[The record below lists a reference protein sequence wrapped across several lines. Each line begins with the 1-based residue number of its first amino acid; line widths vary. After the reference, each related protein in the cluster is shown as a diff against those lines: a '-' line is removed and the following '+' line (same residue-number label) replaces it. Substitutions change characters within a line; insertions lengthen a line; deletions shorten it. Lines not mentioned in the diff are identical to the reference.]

1 MSDSTVDQSVSVN
14 HVVWTASSKVL
25 LWGRTVPLDAFGV
38 IDLGTEFNMTVTL
51 QSKILVVWQSKDF

>member
-14 HVVWTASSKVL
+14 HVVWTTSSKVL

-38 IDLGTEFNMTVTL
+38 IDLGTESNMTVTL